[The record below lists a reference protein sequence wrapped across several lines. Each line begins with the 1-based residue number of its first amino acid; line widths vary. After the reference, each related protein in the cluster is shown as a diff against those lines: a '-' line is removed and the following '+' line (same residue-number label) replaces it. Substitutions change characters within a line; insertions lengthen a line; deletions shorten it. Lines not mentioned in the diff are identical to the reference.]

1 MMSDDDDLDSIL
13 AGLDDDSIVQV
24 KSSDKEVKESEE
36 VFPIEETPKD
46 KPKEKT
52 PPPIP
57 QAFKREKTDIKKI
70 VKEKWSAFSSGFIA
84 FFTIGDE
91 HASKARMAFIFAI
104 YGLLFSIFG
113 IGSAL
118 AFLGF
123 KSPHQL
129 TAENIK
135 LQSFITEVAKSPAPV
150 VLSKNAAPQLH
161 SPAAQIEYKKENTP
175 HGDTAPFDFYKDK
188 SVIPSSGH
196 KKIAIII
203 ADVGLNSNRLQDVFK
218 QSPSHT
224 TLAFSP
230 YADIVR
236 LEKDEQKTFENW
248 LVLPTEKTNEAYDP
262 GIFGLY
268 NSRDIDLNI
277 NSLNSLLN
285 HKNNFT
291 GFIIPSESAIPE
303 EKEQYSDIVKRI
315 YELGYGI
322 ADASNATIAPDV
334 LTSGLP
340 NFPYFQIDLEL
351 DKELS
356 PQAINAAF
364 NKLEIIAEENKQAI
378 GLIHSYP
385 ISLELYNYWANTL
398 DERGFVL
405 VPLSALFKKAG
416 ITKLTTRQTATHEM
430 QQSESQAY
438 VNTHGEENPVEIHNE
453 KPHHAPSSSHH

>member
-13 AGLDDDSIVQV
+13 EGLDDDSIVQV
-24 KSSDKEVKESEE
+24 KSSEKEIKETEE
-36 VFPIEETPKD
+36 VFPIEDQPVE

-52 PPPIP
+52 QPPIP

-70 VKEKWSAFSSGFIA
+70 VKERWKVFKSSFIA

-104 YGLLFSIFG
+104 YGLLFSIFT
-113 IGSAL
+113 ISSAV

-123 KSPHQL
+123 KSPHLL
-129 TAENIK
+129 TADNIK
-135 LQSFITEVAKSPAPV
+135 LQSHITEIAKIPAPV
-150 VLSKNAAPQLH
+150 VLSKNAAPLNQG
-161 SPAAQIEYKKENTP
+161 PAAKIEFQKENTQ

-188 SVIPSSGH
+188 SAITAND
-196 KKIAIII
+196 KIKIAIII

-230 YADIVR
+230 YADIVK
-236 LEKDEQKTFENW
+236 LDKDAEKTFENW
-248 LVLPTEKTNEAYDP
+248 LMLPTEKTNEAFDP

-268 NSRDIDLNI
+268 NSRDTDLNL

-285 HKNNFT
+285 SKNNYT
-291 GFIIPSESAIPE
+291 GFIIPTASALPE
-303 EKEQYSDIVKRI
+303 EKEQYRELVKRI

-322 ADASNATIAPDV
+322 ADASNATIAPDI

-340 NFPYFQIDLEL
+340 DFPYFQVDLEL
-351 DKELS
+351 DNELS

-364 NKLEIIAEENKQAI
+364 NKLEIIAQENKQAI

-416 ITKLTTRQTATHEM
+416 ITKLTTPQTASYEAQQNESKQNVNIHDSHE
-430 QQSESQAY
+430 
-438 VNTHGEENPVEIHNE
+438 NTEIHHE
-453 KPHHAPSSSHH
+453 KPHHEPNASHH